1 MMNKWLINLYLK
13 TNCPKGS
20 DHYSYVV
27 GYKLMKEQL
36 TTGIIEDCK
45 KSVWNF
51 GNGVLYKL
59 CAESFYHTEEEQ
71 ILAKVWLI
79 GRAYAAAIERRKIK
93 EANNDDFYITKVVP
107 AFKYSELDEKLR
119 ELRQFD
125 KLTEENLGKML
136 ETHYYFTKLT
146 AELTGLEKRSF
157 CSKYLH
163 FHLPN
168 LFPIY
173 DSRVVGSLRKFISKS
188 PRRFSQILN
197 SHRID
202 REYAKFAC
210 KSLAVRQ
217 EIEITIGV
225 ELTLREFD
233 NLLIRFA
240 NEALI
245 NR

>member
-1 MMNKWLINLYLK
+1 M
-13 TNCPKGS
+13 TV
-20 DHYSYVV
+20 D
-27 GYKLMKEQL
+27 YKFMKEQL
-36 TTGIIEDCK
+36 TIKLIEACK
-45 KSVWNF
+45 KSVWDF

-59 CAESFYHTEEEQ
+59 CAEYFYHTEDEQ

-79 GRAYAAAIERRKIK
+79 GRAYAAAIERRRIK
-93 EANNDDFYITKVVP
+93 VANNDDFYIGEVVP
-107 AFKYSELDEKLR
+107 AFKNSKLDVKLR
-119 ELRQFD
+119 ELSQFD
-125 KLTEENLGKML
+125 KLTEKNLKNML
-136 ETHYYFTKLT
+136 ETHFYLTKLT

-173 DSRVVGSLRKFISKS
+173 DSRVVGSLRKFISKT
-188 PRRFSQILN
+188 PDRFSKIMN
-197 SHRID
+197 SANID

-217 EIEITIGV
+217 KVEKELGK
-225 ELTLREFD
+225 ELTLRQFD

-240 NEALI
+240 NDALI
-245 NR
+245 INRGQDNL

>member
-1 MMNKWLINLYLK
+1 
-13 TNCPKGS
+13 
-20 DHYSYVV
+20 
-27 GYKLMKEQL
+27 MKEQL
-36 TTGIIEDCK
+36 TTELIETCK
-45 KSVWNF
+45 KSVWDF

-59 CAESFYHTEEEQ
+59 CAENFYHIKDEK

-79 GRAYAAAIERRKIK
+79 GRAYAAAIERRRIK
-93 EANNDDFYITKVVP
+93 EANNDDFYIDKVVP
-107 AFKYSELDEKLR
+107 AFKNSELDSRLN
-119 ELRQFD
+119 ELSHFD
-125 KLTEENLGKML
+125 RLTEDNLVKML
-136 ETHYYFTKLT
+136 DTHYYFTKLT
-146 AELTGLEKRSF
+146 ADLTGLEKRSF

-173 DSRVVGSLRKFISKS
+173 DSRVVGSLRKLISKT
-188 PRRFSQILN
+188 PLRFSQILN
-197 SHRID
+197 STRID
-202 REYAKFAC
+202 REYAKFVC

-217 EIEITIGV
+217 DIEIIYGE

-240 NEALI
+240 NEALL

>member
-1 MMNKWLINLYLK
+1 VDVNEFGK
-13 TNCPKGS
+13 
-20 DHYSYVV
+20 
-27 GYKLMKEQL
+27 KLMKEQL
-36 TTGIIEDCK
+36 TTEIIEACK

-59 CAESFYHTEEEQ
+59 CAENFYHTEDEK

-79 GRAYAAAIERRKIK
+79 GRAYAAAIERRRIK
-93 EANNDDFYITKVVP
+93 EANNDDFYIDKVVP
-107 AFKYSELDEKLR
+107 AFKNSELDSRLR
-119 ELRQFD
+119 ELSQYD
-125 KLTEENLGKML
+125 KLTQENLEEIL

-146 AELTGLEKRSF
+146 ADLTGLEKRSF

-173 DSRVVGSLRKFISKS
+173 DSRVVGSLRKLISKT
-188 PRRFSQILN
+188 PTRFSQILN
-197 SHRID
+197 STRID
-202 REYAKFAC
+202 REYTIFAC

-217 EIEITIGV
+217 DIEKTFGK

-240 NEALI
+240 NDVLL
-245 NR
+245 NRSQESL

>member
-1 MMNKWLINLYLK
+1 
-13 TNCPKGS
+13 
-20 DHYSYVV
+20 
-27 GYKLMKEQL
+27 MKEQL
-36 TTGIIEDCK
+36 TTELIEACK
-45 KSVWNF
+45 KSIWSF

-59 CAESFYHTEEEQ
+59 CAENFYHTEDEQ

-93 EANNDDFYITKVVP
+93 EAINDDFYIDKVVP
-107 AFKYSELDEKLR
+107 AFKKSELDSKLE
-119 ELRQFD
+119 ELSQFD
-125 KLTEENLGKML
+125 KLTEENLGKIL

-146 AELTGLEKRSF
+146 AELTGLKKRSF

-173 DSRVVGSLRKFISKS
+173 DSRVVGSLRKLISKT
-188 PRRFSQILN
+188 PVRFSQILN
-197 SHRID
+197 STSID
-202 REYAKFAC
+202 REYGKFAC

-217 EIEITIGV
+217 DIEKTFDKK
-225 ELTLREFD
+225 LTLREFD